1 MRTPPALALLLVLAG
16 SLLLPSCHGLD
27 PIQELQQPLLPR
39 MDSDSVVV
47 NRLYRYQR
55 RQLQDAPPPVGGSQ
69 ELLLVHHLGPQKIAY
84 EIGSTRM
91 VHFMTDEL
99 DTILRVYQQKLEG
112 RLHLLLSLG

>member
-1 MRTPPALALLLVLAG
+1 MKFYELVYIGTCKHRA
-16 SLLLPSCHGLD
+16 
-27 PIQELQQPLLPR
+27 Q
-39 MDSDSVVV
+39 M
-47 NRLYRYQR
+47 YRCTH
-55 RQLQDAPPPVGGSQ
+55 AHT